1 MIARLAKFFNYTGV
15 GQLDFDGH
23 EGGWGTGEGEFG
35 MDYFSDEL
43 VSQVNHELRNGS
55 SRSNHYYWHVNSYIN
70 WGEPWYGGFTKS
82 QGHYR
87 YKNQALLKRNY
98 TPNMLGW
105 FLLNPTT
112 TLQEF
117 EYMLARSAGY
127 DAGYALYSDVKNFK
141 KNPEFDEIAEA
152 VRIWEEARLKGIF
165 NENQIAVL
173 KDVNR
178 DFSLKKLNE
187 ETFELQYY
195 KKEKFDL
202 LNEMVQPGQPN
213 DVSVEF
219 ESKTEQDLY
228 FVLGAVGK
236 SGSINQISIIFNVY
250 ETLNLDVKM
259 EPNWS
264 VTYRGG
270 KEVLVYDEKGRFK
283 EKLVLDV
290 DQLKLTPGENNMRV
304 SAEFSSGADIKLEGY
319 VRLKDIVENISSTK

>member
-1 MIARLAKFFNYTGV
+1 MIARLAEFFNYTGV

-43 VSQVNHELRNGS
+43 VAQVNHELRNGS

-87 YKNQALLKRNY
+87 YQNQALLKRNY

-127 DAGYALYSDVKNFK
+127 DAGYALYSKVDNFK
-141 KNPEFDEIAEA
+141 ANDEFDAISEA

-165 NENQIAVL
+165 NEKQIAVL
-173 KDVNR
+173 QDVNR
-178 DFSLKKLNE
+178 DFSLKKLDPK
-187 ETFELQYY
+187 TFELQYY
-195 KKEKFDL
+195 NKEKFEL

-213 DVSVEF
+213 DVPVDF

-228 FVLGAVGK
+228 FVLGAVGE
-236 SGSINQISIIFNVY
+236 SGSIDQISIIFNGY
-250 ETLNLDVKM
+250 ETLNLDVKL
-259 EPNWS
+259 EPNWA

-270 KEVLVYDEKGRFK
+270 NEILVYDEKGRLK
-283 EKLVLDV
+283 DKMELEVE
-290 DQLKLTPGENNMRV
+290 QLKLNIGDNNLRI
-304 SAEFSSGADIKLEGY
+304 SAEFSDGADIKLEGY
-319 VRLKDIVENISSTK
+319 VRLKDNVEIIESK